1 MLSCLIDQNDRRRCV
16 TGPSEKGAGGRGSL
30 ARLRGEVGDRGQEVS
45 SLPLDA
51 LGPNSSSRKLFLMD
65 ETPLRCG
72 RELSRPGGKRASVQT
87 DSGVLRV
94 PRHPNATPGTSSP
107 CTRGRGRR
115 AVSGGL
121 RPLVSP
127 APAQPVPGT
136 QRHPHSPERS
146 SRPRPSDIPSAFLPQ
161 FPSCTRNA
169 LSTRPFPR
177 GLSPPSALRAALGF
191 DTTSPTPAPLS
202 WHRHEGLPG
211 RHCHL
216 QDPADEQEGSIPL
229 C

>member
-1 MLSCLIDQNDRRRCV
+1 MHTGEGAARSQWRPQAPGLSC
-16 TGPSEKGAGGRGSL
+16 PSSAC
-30 ARLRGEVGDRGQEVS
+30 ARDPES
-45 SLPLDA
+45 PALPRAA
-51 LGPNSSSRKLFLMD
+51 LK
-65 ETPLRCG
+65 T
-72 RELSRPGGKRASVQT
+72 T
-87 DSGVLRV
+87 TI
-94 PRHPNATPGTSSP
+94 RHPLT
-107 CTRGRGRR
+107 
-115 AVSGGL
+115 
-121 RPLVSP
+121 
-127 APAQPVPGT
+127 
-136 QRHPHSPERS
+136 
-146 SRPRPSDIPSAFLPQ
+146 FLPQ
-161 FPSCTRNA
+161 VPSCTRNA